1 MNTNDFMARLGKSNL
16 AAYSETLH
24 KKVYPNG
31 FTVLFQPVNH
41 VASVSCG
48 VYLRHGS
55 STELD
60 DELGYFHIIEHMLF
74 KGTRKRTSRQIVE
87 AIEKVGG
94 AINAVTSREYTSYY
108 VSLIRDELPLALD
121 ILSDMVYN
129 PLLKNSDLELEKRV
143 IVEEIKSYEDSP
155 EDFLYDEYYHEIFG
169 GHPLGRN
176 IAGTKESVLNV
187 TESKL
192 KKFYKKHYLPENII
206 LSVSGNTT
214 LEEIEELV
222 FKFFPISSESSDS
235 TNSKSSYKL
244 KINKKS
250 KTKTN
255 IVAKKNSL
263 KGNHISD
270 QSEFYPDLPSSNH
283 LGSPVGTIKNTGIIS
298 KKFIKK
304 FHKRKIEQVNFYLG
318 AEGYYR
324 SHPKSPA
331 LIIASNILGGGMAS
345 RLFQEVREK
354 KGYCYGIQCFPS
366 GYHNSGL
373 TSIFCATSPQN
384 TEKAIRLILKEIQ
397 SIVKKGFSESELEY
411 SITNIVGGLAMGYE
425 MTESRMNNIAIQEIY
440 YGKFYSLLDRI
451 ELISRVNL
459 DELNQVFLESFQ
471 LDNFHLSLIGD
482 LKSSQVKQIPH

>member
-24 KKVYPNG
+24 KKIYPNG

-129 PLLKNSDLELEKRV
+129 PVLKNSDLELEKRV

-192 KKFYKKHYLPENII
+192 KKFYKKHYLPENLI
-206 LSVSGNTT
+206 LSVSGNAT

-222 FKFFPISSESSDS
+222 FKFFPTNSELSGTS
-235 TNSKSSYKL
+235 NSKSSY
-244 KINKKS
+244 
-250 KTKTN
+250 N
-255 IVAKKNSL
+255 IA
-263 KGNHISD
+263 I
-270 QSEFYPDLPSSNH
+270 QQ
-283 LGSPVGTIKNTGIIS
+283 GSPVGTVKNTGLIS

-397 SIVKKGFSESELEY
+397 SIVKKGFSKSELEY
-411 SITNIVGGLAMGYE
+411 SVTNIVGGLAMGYE

-459 DELNQVFLESFQ
+459 EESNQVFLESFQ

-482 LKSSQVKQIPH
+482 LKSSQVKQIPHGL